1 MGTTT
6 RPPRAAPGFP
16 RPRSGVRNGP
26 HRASR
31 GPFPTARGERFEN
44 SPGPAASASKIY
56 RRLRR
61 AHRKSPTTRPGRV
74 GICRRLHGTLRKSTG
89 ACAGLSIRSETR
101 IPAPTRRNLQR
112 DANGRHETPEPA
124 GETPRAPNPFPE
136 RSADGRLRTVPT
148 SAPATP
154 HRGSR
159 RTPDMPGGRAPR
171 PRPPGSA
178 ARRRKP
184 QRDAKIRSQTRTPAT
199 RRKWPQPDAVHR
211 GAHGT
216 GRAARGEALRAVSSS
231 ILADSLDPPEH

>member
-89 ACAGLSIRSETR
+89 ACAGLSN
-101 IPAPTRRNLQR
+101 PRRE
-112 DANGRHETPEPA
+112 ANSRTDTPESAGRHETAESPP
-124 GETPRAPNPFPE
+124 
-136 RSADGRLRTVPT
+136 
-148 SAPATP
+148 SAPDTSGEDAADD
-154 HRGSR
+154 GQ
-159 RTPDMPGGRAPR
+159 R
-171 PRPPGSA
+171 PKTNRENPPPGTSG
-178 ARRRKP
+178 
-184 QRDAKIRSQTRTPAT
+184 
-199 RRKWPQPDAVHR
+199 PDAADDRQRPQKNRENHTR
-211 GAHGT
+211 WPLA
-216 GRAARGEALRAVSSS
+216 SSPCTS
-231 ILADSLDPPEH
+231 ST